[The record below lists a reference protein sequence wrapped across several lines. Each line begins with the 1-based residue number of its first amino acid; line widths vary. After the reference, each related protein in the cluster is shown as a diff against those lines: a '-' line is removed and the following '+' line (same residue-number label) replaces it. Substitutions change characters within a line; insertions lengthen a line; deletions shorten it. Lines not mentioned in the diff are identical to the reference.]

1 MSKEKDSWLL
11 RFKQYLFPENK
22 KGMSEGIIVTVI
34 MMAVIMIIALRFYS
48 SAFALMRGIGED
60 YFFCLAKKVV
70 SAYTK
75 IPIAGITVWG
85 ASCTPIFH
93 TLSLV
98 GDSDDPSVVDLN
110 DPFAKADIKNIA
122 KWYNEPRD
130 SLEDQNDRM
139 KKDKFDGPGGIA
151 EYLTNKDPLLGKN
164 GRVPFLVEYRFE
176 EAIAKA
182 MKRCWGRNG
191 QGDLPIGK
199 QWHDAGIF
207 DELTGA
213 STVIYCDLC
222 EVIQFRDDVATLF
235 AGGSTMDAF
244 LKNNPTS
251 RVSTESFWE
260 YIKDDSLVSDFFT
273 SYPYDI
279 EKKSSTDKLKNNDLA
294 VVYKRFNKQQLS
306 QLSAEI
312 ARRFSGSPP
321 EEIFDVVQLM
331 PLDQYQ
337 VSCKLK
343 EVEAKVK

>member
-1 MSKEKDSWLL
+1 MRKEKNSWLL

-34 MMAVIMIIALRFYS
+34 MMAVVMIIALRFYS

-60 YFFCLAKKVV
+60 YFFCLSKKVI

-98 GDSDDPSVVDLN
+98 GDSDDPSIVDLN
-110 DPFAKADIKNIA
+110 EPFARKDYENIATWYELSKADLKG
-122 KWYNEPRD
+122 
-130 SLEDQNDRM
+130 QNDFM
-139 KKDKFDGPGGIA
+139 KRDKFDGSGGITD
-151 EYLTNKDPLLGKN
+151 YLKNKDHLLGKN
-164 GRVPFLVEYRFE
+164 KRVPFLVEYRFE

-207 DELTGA
+207 KDLTGD

-222 EVIQFRDDVATLF
+222 EVIQFKDDVATLF
-235 AGGSTMDAF
+235 AGGSTMDSF

-251 RVSTESFWE
+251 RVSRESFWE
-260 YIKDDSLVSDFFT
+260 YIRDGSLESDFFT
-273 SYPYDI
+273 SYPYTI
-279 EKKSSTDKLKNNDLA
+279 KTKPAADKLENNDLA
-294 VVYKRFNKQQLS
+294 VVYKRFNQQQLGIFS
-306 QLSAEI
+306 KALA
-312 ARRFSGSPP
+312 ARFSDSPP

-331 PLDQYQ
+331 PLDDYQ
-337 VSCKLK
+337 VSCKIK
-343 EVEAKVK
+343 EVTAKK